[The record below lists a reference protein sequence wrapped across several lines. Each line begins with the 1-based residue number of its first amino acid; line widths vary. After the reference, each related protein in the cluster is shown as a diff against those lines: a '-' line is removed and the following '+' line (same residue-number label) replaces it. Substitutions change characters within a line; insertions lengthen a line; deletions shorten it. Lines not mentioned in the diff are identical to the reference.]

1 MDGAPR
7 ANRIG
12 ATQWYLRL
20 AAVFLLVLL
29 TGAAGGMLV
38 QRNILS
44 HRDKPVQNE
53 LPVADAVTS
62 ILVANYFYR
71 PSDPVALKAW
81 EDKLQQQA
89 ISGMLGS
96 LDDTYTRYLEPVE
109 ATTAA
114 NQLAGTYEGIGITFG
129 PTNAGFTVSKVN
141 EGGPA
146 EKAGITVGDVIVAV
160 DGRPVAPGDDV
171 RSMVL
176 GESGTTV
183 TIDVLRPGSATP
195 VSIPVVRGK
204 IIVPPVSWQMVKGTS
219 IAYLRIDLFG
229 DQTTA
234 LVTQFLQ
241 EAQAKGATGVI
252 LDLRANGGGWVQSAQ
267 EVIGRFVEAD
277 QGPALYEDTSS
288 APGGETAMPIVNGST
303 PIYTGPVVVLVDGGT
318 ASAAEIVAGS
328 LKDYDR
334 ALIVGRQTFGK
345 GSVQRIYSFQ
355 DGSSMRLTVAEWLTP
370 SRGRIQDV
378 GIQPNVPVAPNSVN
392 VTEDPDISQA
402 VALLNAG
409 QARPSDLA
417 GHPPATPVSTPI
429 ASPSA

>member
-1 MDGAPR
+1 MPKPSQ
-7 ANRIG
+7 IG
-12 ATQWYLRL
+12 STEWYLRL

-38 QRNILS
+38 ERNILS
-44 HRDKPVQNE
+44 HDAKPVQNE

-62 ILVANYFYR
+62 ILVDNYFYR

-81 EDKLQQQA
+81 EEKLQQQA
-89 ISGMLGS
+89 IAGMLGS
-96 LDDTYTRYLEPVE
+96 LDDTYTRYLEPVD

-114 NQLAGTYEGIGITFG
+114 NQLAGTYEGIGISFV
-129 PTNAGFTVSKVN
+129 PTDAGITVSKVN

-146 EKAGITVGDVIVAV
+146 EKAGIAVGDVIVAV
-160 DGRPVAPGDDV
+160 DGRPVTVNDDV
-171 RSMVL
+171 RSLVL

-183 TIDVLRPGSATP
+183 TIDVLRGGSATP
-195 VSIPVVRGK
+195 ISIPVVRGK
-204 IIVPPVSWQMVKGTS
+204 IVVPPVSWQMVKGTS
-219 IAYLRIDLFG
+219 IAYIRIDLFG
-229 DQTTA
+229 DQTTS

-241 EAQAKGATGVI
+241 DAEAKGATGVI
-252 LDLRANGGGWVQSAQ
+252 LDLRSNGGGWVQSAQ
-267 EVIGRFVEAD
+267 EVIGRFVSTD

-288 APGGETAMPIVNGST
+288 APGGETAMPILNGSA
-303 PIYTGPVVVLVDGGT
+303 PIYTGPVIVLVDDRT

-345 GSVQRIYSFQ
+345 GSVQRIYSFD
-355 DGSSMRLTVAEWLTP
+355 DGSSMRVTVAEWLTP

-378 GIQPNVPVAPNSVN
+378 GIQPNVPVD
-392 VTEDPDISQA
+392 VTTADVTTDPDISQA

-409 QARPSDLA
+409 QGKPSDLA
-417 GHPPATPVSTPI
+417 GHPPATPVATPA
-429 ASPSA
+429 ASPTA